1 MAAKHGRTPLR
12 VFVYKNDVPCI
23 ATHTSGARTRFESH
37 LAQLFATGWHR
48 TDMPEKADIFY
59 HPACL
64 VERFWRN
71 REGMRQI
78 DERVTEQILRL
89 GFAHRPHI
97 VNAMRCFGIRQHGDR
112 IEEDYTR
119 HGLGTN
125 ALPTLWAQPPQI
137 QGEPRP
143 DARLN
148 RSLFRFCLQAPKPLD
163 RRRSANFPYCNDRA
177 TGASMRPARR
187 RSIRVLFVG
196 SMMPKRQLVIA
207 ALNKTRG
214 SRVIL
219 LTSRR
224 KVNSSVLQLMKDAE
238 FTLCPEG
245 DTPES
250 ERIYHSLEHGSIPL
264 VAASFQPPAMAN
276 WSEFSARISFDVDT
290 ACVKARCAGRVRSAC
305 FDRPLRECVGPL
317 RLPSA
322 TSQLRLERGVRA
334 HAGDLR
340 CSADSPAFKAYVL
353 RSLEKFVAEARR
365 QELEGQY
372 PQPHRVFRYP
382 ESVSTEPPAQR
393 PEFATAP
400 PSTREPRTLYAKRK
414 QRSKTSKTN

>member
-12 VFVYKNDVPCI
+12 VFVYKNDVPCV
-23 ATHTSGARTRFESH
+23 ATRTSGARTRFESH

-48 TDMPEKADIFY
+48 TDVPEKADIFY

-89 GFAHRPHI
+89 GFARRPHI

-137 QGEPRP
+137 RGEPRP

-322 TSQLRLERGVRA
+322 TSQRRLERGVRA

-372 PQPHRVFRYP
+372 PQPHRLFRYP
-382 ESVSTEPPAQR
+382 ESVSNEPPAEVR
-393 PEFATAP
+393 SRSAW
-400 PSTREPRTLYAKRK
+400 REAR
-414 QRSKTSKTN
+414 